1 MKTKLRPMLSL
12 MLACVMAIVCV
23 PALSESFPFTAYAN
37 DSVRLRREPSSSSAI
52 LSVIGKGDA
61 VLVTGAQGDYY
72 AVQYEGRGGY
82 AISSFLTRG
91 APSATPRTAGTPN
104 PAWASYS
111 EMRSGASGA
120 KAKALQEALTELG
133 FYAAAI
139 DGKFGPGTAKAV
151 SEFQEANGLGATG
164 VADAASQHLLFEG
177 TPRNKAGI
185 QTDVKTLP
193 PIPGYTMRP
202 GDRGDAVKALQERLT
217 LLGLYKGAQDG
228 SYGDGT
234 RLAVVAFQ
242 RDKRLAADGVAGPE
256 TQAALSLASGTS
268 APPVTPVP
276 TPDTAKF
283 VTPTPG
289 EATYPYSTTVNAA
302 VNLRKGTSPSSM
314 RYLTI
319 PEGGGIQVLQDTG
332 KYLKVSYRSY
342 VGYVDE
348 SFVNVPE
355 QYLDGKTLPVD
366 TGARAIYE
374 TLTPGS
380 SGVKVRALQQALAEL
395 GFYSGPIDGSYGA
408 GTVRAVKALQDKN
421 SLRETGV
428 ALPELQ
434 RLIYE
439 KRVRNSRGKLVYVDT
454 LAPVEGLT
462 MKEGDKGDAVLE
474 LNRMLASAG
483 HLESQ
488 LGNEFTRATAT
499 AVRAFQK
506 AHSIKQTGQ
515 ADSFTVLALR
525 TYTKPQAT
533 QPPNP
538 VNTPITQ
545 DNVVVISSGAR
556 GEAVTRLQRRLV
568 ELGYYSI
575 TPDGIYDSND
585 IAAVRQFQ
593 RVNGLT
599 VSNVADLATQQTLFA
614 PYAIRA
620 DQASATPAPAEE
632 GSTLRVGTFGD
643 AVRAM
648 QSRLITLK
656 FLSGRP
662 DGIFGTET
670 ATAVAAFQKTNS
682 LASDGIAGPRTLSV
696 LYSASAKPNAP
707 AATVTP
713 PPNAAP
719 AALKLGDRG
728 AAVQAM
734 QQRLIAL
741 KYLSGSAD
749 GVFGPRTYTALTAF
763 QRNNRLDQDGIAGAI
778 TLARLN
784 SSGAIANTVIPPV
797 ATPTPQPTTPTFTAP
812 RAGEVRFANWYT
824 EVRSL
829 ASQLRNVVIYDFMSG
844 THYNFRIYSL
854 GKHADGTT
862 LTAQDTAVMNKAL
875 GVNNWTPRP
884 VWVIFSNGRVY
895 MASTHSHGHE
905 VDYISGNDLTG
916 HLCIHFP
923 REAEEAAS
931 TGPYAVSHQNAILA
945 GWDLTQNMK

>member
-1 MKTKLRPMLSL
+1 MKAKLGPMLSV
-12 MLACVMAIVCV
+12 MLAFAIAIACV

-37 DSVRLRREPSSSSAI
+37 DPVRLRRSASSSSDI
-52 LSVIGKGDA
+52 LAVIGKGDA

-72 AVQYEGRGGY
+72 AVQYEGRSGY
-82 AISSFLTRG
+82 VVSSFLTPG
-91 APSATPRTAGTPN
+91 ARAATPAPGATPN
-104 PAWASYS
+104 PAYSNYS
-111 EMRSGASGA
+111 EMKSGASGA
-120 KAKALQEALTELG
+120 KAKALQEALAELG
-133 FYAAAI
+133 FYTAAA
-139 DGKFGPGTAKAV
+139 DGKYGSGTANAV
-151 SEFQEANGLGATG
+151 RDFQEKNGLAVTG
-164 VADAASQHLLFEG
+164 VADPACQYLLFEG
-177 TPRNKAGI
+177 TPRNKDGVK
-185 QTDVKTLP
+185 TDVKTLP

-202 GDRGDAVKALQERLT
+202 GDRGDAVKAMQERLI
-217 LLGLYKGAQDG
+217 LLGYYKGTADG

-234 RLAVVAFQ
+234 RLAVAAFQ
-242 RDKRLAADGVAGPE
+242 RDRRLSADGIAGPD
-256 TQAALSLASGTS
+256 TQAALSVASATP
-268 APPVTPVP
+268 APVVTPAP
-276 TPDTAKF
+276 TPYTAVF
-283 VTPTPG
+283 VTPAPG

-302 VNLRKGTSPSSM
+302 VNLRKGTSASSM
-314 RYLTI
+314 RFLTI
-319 PEGGGIQVLQDTG
+319 PAGGGIQVLQDTG
-332 KYLKVSYRSY
+332 KYLKVGYRSY

-366 TGARAIYE
+366 SGARSLYE
-374 TLTPGS
+374 TLAPGS
-380 SGVKVRALQQALAEL
+380 LGVKVRALQQALAEL
-395 GFYSGPIDGSYGA
+395 GFYSGPVDGSYGA
-408 GTVRAVKALQDKN
+408 GTVRAVKALQGKN
-421 SLRETGV
+421 GLRETGV

-434 RLIYE
+434 QLIYE
-439 KRVRNSRGKLVYVDT
+439 KRVRNSRGKLVYVNT

-462 MKEGDKGDAVLE
+462 MREGDTGDAVLE
-474 LNRMLASAG
+474 LNQMLISAG
-483 HLESQ
+483 HLSGQ
-488 LGNEFTRATAT
+488 PGSAFTRATAQ

-506 AHSIKQTGQ
+506 AHSIKETGK

-525 TYTKPQAT
+525 TYTRPQAT

-545 DNVVVISSGAR
+545 DNVVVIRSGTR

-568 ELGYYSI
+568 ELGYYSA
-575 TPDGIYDSND
+575 TPDGIYDSDD

-614 PYAIRA
+614 SYALP
-620 DQASATPAPAEE
+620 ASQGGATPAPADE
-632 GSTLRVGTFGD
+632 GGVLRVGTFGD

-656 FLSGRP
+656 YLSGRA
-662 DGIFGTET
+662 DGIFGTQT
-670 ATAVAAFQKTNS
+670 AEAVAAFQKANS
-682 LASDGIAGPRTLSV
+682 LASDGIAGPRTLGV
-696 LYSASAKPNAP
+696 LYSASAKPYAP
-707 AATVTP
+707 AATATP
-713 PPNAAP
+713 PPNTTP
-719 AALKLGDRG
+719 AALKLGASG
-728 AAVQAM
+728 PAVLAM

-741 KYLSGSAD
+741 KYLTGTAD

-763 QRNNRLDQDGIAGAI
+763 QRNNRLDPDGIAGTL

-784 SSGAIANTVIPPV
+784 SSGAVANTVISPV
-797 ATPTPQPTTPTFTAP
+797 PTPTVQPPTPTFTAP
-812 RAGEVRFANWYT
+812 RASEVRFANWYT

-905 VDYISGNDLTG
+905 VDYIPG
-916 HLCIHFP
+916 
-923 REAEEAAS
+923 
-931 TGPYAVSHQNAILA
+931 
-945 GWDLTQNMK
+945 